1 MNVLKCFVFSILFIN
16 LQVNAFRNCIILKRT
31 RFCRIM
37 KIKVKKVSFSIL
49 EKKENIKKYSNIIVY
64 KKRKLEKKLERDDL
78 LQDNIKVSAIIN
90 TNEDIIDDFLDIM
103 SLVVYINK
111 DFIFIYKQIIL
122 QIINKQ
128 FYDMTDVKN
137 RLPISE
143 IIVRNIII
151 PTMVH
156 DIVLTICRTFDSISN
171 FLKHH

>member
-1 MNVLKCFVFSILFIN
+1 MNVLKCLFLSILFIN
-16 LQVNAFRNCIILKRT
+16 INVYSFNNSILLKKYK
-31 RFCRIM
+31 FCRLM
-37 KIKVKKVSFSIL
+37 KVKVKKVNNVIL
-49 EKKENIKKYSNIIVY
+49 EKKDNIKKYSNIIIY
-64 KKRKLEKKLERDDL
+64 KKMKLEKKLERDDIFKE
-78 LQDNIKVSAIIN
+78 NIKVSAIIN
-90 TNEDIIDDFLDIM
+90 TNEDVIDDFLDIL

-122 QIINKQ
+122 QIINKK
-128 FYDMTDVKN
+128 FYDITDVKN